1 MYIHAMGDYVKSLLQ
16 DDFIQIVSTQSV
28 LYDHFMMK
36 KAKFVKKVG
45 AKMKIYGF
53 K

>member
-36 KAKFVKKVG
+36 KAKFVNNGG
-45 AKMKIYGF
+45 AKTQNYGF
-53 K
+53 